1 MCWAITGTAAMPLEA
16 VSGPPPRPAL
26 LARVLGHIPAEWR
39 VPLVQLA
46 CAWAMVALALRSDLA
61 AMAGQ
66 WWDSSTY
73 NHVLLI
79 PPILGWLVALRWPR
93 LAMVKPEPW
102 RGGLVL
108 FAATTLVWV
117 FGSMAELAQLRELA
131 LVLMLQAAVAAVLG
145 LRVTAG
151 LLFPL
156 GYMLFLVPAGDEL
169 IPLLQTITARITTAL
184 LVLSHIPARIDGVFI
199 ATPGGYFK
207 VAEACSGVKFL
218 VAMIAYGAL
227 AAHLCFRS
235 TRRRAMFMIAC
246 LITPVLANGVRAWG
260 TIAIAQVVGIKFAA
274 GFDHLFYGWIFFAL
288 VMALV
293 MAAGWRWFDRAAD
306 DPMIDAEAMASSPL
320 LARWSGRVLAPRAA
334 LGAVAGVLVV
344 ALGWT
349 TLAASASAPL
359 PARIELPQVPG
370 WHRVAYAPRYPWTPP
385 FAGADH
391 RLLGRYA
398 DAQGHRVDVAFAL
411 YAGQGEGRKADGF
424 GQGAVPLGSK
434 WAWSRSG
441 PSIAGQPSAQIEA
454 PGPTD
459 RLALTWYRHGDT
471 ATTTRARLKLA
482 ILADR
487 LRLRARP
494 TAVLIVSAEGGQAQP
509 ADQSLALFLNATG
522 PVAGWTAKIVGER

>member
-1 MCWAITGTAAMPLEA
+1 MCWAITGIIAMRLEA
-16 VSGPPPRPAL
+16 LRGQPPAARL
-26 LARVLGHIPAEWR
+26 LARIPAAWR
-39 VPLVQLA
+39 MPLVQLA
-46 CAWAMVALALRSDLA
+46 LAWAAVALALRHDLV

-79 PPILGWLVALRWPR
+79 PLILGWLVALRWPR
-93 LAMVKPEPW
+93 LATLKPAPW

-108 FAATTLVWV
+108 FALATLGWV
-117 FGSMAELAQLRELA
+117 LGSMAELAQLRELA
-131 LVLMLQAAVAAVLG
+131 LVLMLQSAVAAVLG
-145 LRVTAG
+145 LRVAAG

-169 IPLLQTITARITTAL
+169 IPLLQTITARITTGL
-184 LVLSHIPARIDGVFI
+184 LALSHIPARIDGVFI

-227 AAHLCFRS
+227 VAHVCFRS
-235 TRRRAMFMIAC
+235 PKRRAVFMLAC
-246 LITPVLANGVRAWG
+246 LVTPVIANGVRAWG
-260 TIAIAQVVGIKFAA
+260 TIAIAQVVGIQFAA
-274 GFDHLFYGWIFFAL
+274 GFDHVFYGWIFFAL
-288 VMALV
+288 VMGLV
-293 MAAGWRWFDRAAD
+293 MAAGWRWFDRAVD
-306 DPMIDAEAMASSPL
+306 DPMIDPEALAGSPF
-320 LARWSGRVLAPRAA
+320 LARWSGKALASRAA
-334 LGAVAGVLVV
+334 LGAIGGALVV

-349 TLAASASAPL
+349 TLAAGTAAAL
-359 PARIELPQVPG
+359 PAKIDLPQVPG
-370 WHRVAYAPRYPWTPP
+370 WHRVAYQPRYPWSPL

-398 DAQGHRVDVAFAL
+398 DAQGHVVDVAYAL

-441 PSIAGQPSAQIEA
+441 PAVAGQPSVRIEA

-471 ATTTRARLKLA
+471 VTTVRPRLKLA
-482 ILADR
+482 LLADR
-487 LRLRARP
+487 LMMRARP
-494 TAVLIVSAEGGQAQP
+494 TATLIVSAEEGGAQP
-509 ADQSLALFLNATG
+509 ADQSLEAFLGATG
-522 PVAGWTAKIVGER
+522 PVAGLTARIGGER